1 VNLFSDSTS
10 HLKPIDRLT
19 LPPTRAAATA
29 QTNHPGQLQI
39 WPWIA
44 LAALALV
51 VAEWLA
57 FHRGL

>member
-1 VNLFSDSTS
+1 VNVFTDAVSQ
-10 HLKPIDRLT
+10 LKPIDRLT
-19 LPPTRAAATA
+19 LPPTRPTA
-29 QTNHPGQLQI
+29 VTTTHQGQLEI

-44 LAALALV
+44 LAALGIV